1 MAEEIFSPAILDEGL
16 NAGLRK
22 VDFDPSSLGMA
33 PLSLQVLVPGEPCPT
48 DLFLALYDR
57 QSKTVKMQPAC
68 AKGEEFR
75 AKWRDNLIKAEQYR
89 VYVRL
94 KDAPSFTSYYDRL
107 VGQILKDP
115 RTSTRKKA
123 LVLQEIA
130 TLNLRVF
137 FGQDLNPKELETA
150 VNMAEKTVTWMSRD
164 PQLLGSL
171 SEVLQSGYSLYVH
184 SVNVAMM
191 SMSFGR
197 FLKLGEARVHLLGMG
212 GLLHDI
218 GMSKISKE
226 ILLKQEA
233 LSPEEISL
241 IKKHTLHGY
250 QALMNVSTVPYP
262 VLRIVLDHH
271 ERADGSGYPN
281 RLEGL
286 KIPLLVRLISLV
298 DTYEAMTSERPY
310 REPVKPF
317 AAAAALA
324 ETNQDSRGKQL
335 VVSFIRFL
343 GSMLASD
350 QNQAPAPPPE
360 SS

>member
-1 MAEEIFSPAILDEGL
+1 MAEEIFSPAILDKGL
-16 NAGLRK
+16 NAGLRR
-22 VDFDPSSLGMA
+22 VDFDAAGMGMA
-33 PLSLQVLVPGEPCPT
+33 PLSLHVLVPGEPCPT

-57 QSKTVKMQPAC
+57 QTKTVKMQAAC

-75 AKWRDNLIKAEQYR
+75 AKWRDNLLKAEQYR

-94 KDAPSFTSYYDRL
+94 KDAPSFTGYYDRL

-115 RTSTRKKA
+115 RTTTRKKA

-137 FGQDLNPKELETA
+137 FGQEMNSKELETA
-150 VNMAEKTVTWMSRD
+150 VNMAEKTVTWISRD

-171 SEVLQSGYSLYVH
+171 SEVLVSGYTLYAH

-191 SMSFGR
+191 GMAFGR
-197 FLKLGEARVHLLGMG
+197 FLKLGEGRVHLLGMG

-218 GMSKISKE
+218 GMSKISKD
-226 ILLKQEA
+226 LLQKPGP
-233 LSPEEISL
+233 LTDEETNL
-241 IKKHTLHGY
+241 VKKHPAQGY
-250 QALMNVSTVPYP
+250 QTLMTVSTVPYP

-281 RLEGL
+281 RLEGI
-286 KIPLLVRLISLV
+286 KIPFLVRLASLV
-298 DTYEAMTSERPY
+298 DAYEAMTSERPY
-310 REPVKPF
+310 REPMKPF
-317 AAAAALA
+317 TAAASLA

-343 GSMLASD
+343 GSMYATG
-350 QNQAPAPPPE
+350 QNQTPPPE
-360 SS
+360 